1 MNRVCVN
8 VSSPSLIA
16 ETTGGLAPHSRR
28 HVGYLTGRAKGRGA
42 VDRTRYGT
50 TRISTKSYFTPHRT
64 QQIAKAAVMYD
75 ARAILKRVNVL
86 KQTCLRVGVSV
97 AAGTLSEAIRACGGA
112 FLREA

>member
-1 MNRVCVN
+1 MIV
-8 VSSPSLIA
+8 

-50 TRISTKSYFTPHRT
+50 TRISTKSYFTPHRS

-75 ARAILKRVNVL
+75 ARAILKRVTVL
-86 KQTCLRVGVSV
+86 KQTCLR
-97 AAGTLSEAIRACGGA
+97 AGTAVHAAAWSGEA
-112 FLREA
+112 

>member
-1 MNRVCVN
+1 MMIV
-8 VSSPSLIA
+8 

-50 TRISTKSYFTPHRT
+50 TRISTKSYFTHHT

-75 ARAILKRVNVL
+75 ARAILKRVTVL
-86 KQTCLRVGVSV
+86 KQTCLR
-97 AAGTLSEAIRACGGA
+97 AGTAAHAAAWSGVR
-112 FLREA
+112 R